1 VALVKVVPAAAVPP
15 GQTHFVEIGGVPVIL
30 ANYEGEIHALYGI
43 CPHQDNPLEGATL
56 WGPLLDC
63 PFHHFQF
70 DVRSG
75 ENHFPKR
82 VYPDDMPRLRSQV
95 RPLPRYRVEVRDGDV
110 WVDLG

>member
-1 VALVKVVPAAAVPP
+1 M
-15 GQTHFVEIGGVPVIL
+15 PVIL
-30 ANYEGEIHALYGI
+30 ANYEGVIHALYGI
-43 CPHQDNPLEGATL
+43 CPHQNNPLEGATL

-75 ENHFPKR
+75 ENYFPKR
-82 VYPDDMPRLRSQV
+82 VYPDDMPGLRPQV
-95 RPLPRYRVEVRDGDV
+95 RPLPRYAVEVRDGDV